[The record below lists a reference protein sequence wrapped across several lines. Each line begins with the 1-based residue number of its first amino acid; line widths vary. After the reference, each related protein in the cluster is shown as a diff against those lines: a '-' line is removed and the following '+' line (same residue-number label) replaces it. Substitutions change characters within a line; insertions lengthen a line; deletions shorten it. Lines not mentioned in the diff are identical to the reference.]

1 MRYSVMALVGG
12 AALGGLAIAGF
23 RLHSQAAAETGAV
36 VAVETF
42 QLQASGDAATCLV
55 EKAAGPG
62 PLAHVIVAPDCDSVM
77 PGLSTMRYWRESAD
91 GTVTLSADGKT
102 ALVLFGPSDGVA
114 YESVEP
120 RTPLMALIASN

>member
-1 MRYSVMALVGG
+1 MA
-12 AALGGLAIAGF
+12 GLAIAGF
-23 RLHSQAAAETGAV
+23 RLPSRAVAETSPV
-36 VAVETF
+36 PAVEMF

-62 PLAHVIVAPDCDSVM
+62 PLVHVIVAPDCDSVM

-102 ALVLFGPSDGVA
+102 QAVLFGPSDGVA
-114 YESVEP
+114 YELVEP

>member
-1 MRYSVMALVGG
+1 MRCSIMALLGV
-12 AALGGLAIAGF
+12 AALGGLTIAGF
-23 RLHSQAAAETGAV
+23 RLQSQAVAETSAV
-36 VAVETF
+36 VAVEMF

-62 PLAHVIVAPDCDSVM
+62 PLVHVIVAPDCDGVM
-77 PGLSTMRYWRESAD
+77 PGLSTIRYWRESAD
-91 GTVTLSADGKT
+91 GTVTLSVDGKT
-102 ALVLFGPSDGVA
+102 QAVLFAPSDGVA

>member
-1 MRYSVMALVGG
+1 MRYSGMALVGG
-12 AALGGLAIAGF
+12 AVIGGLAIAGF
-23 RLHSQAAAETGAV
+23 RLPSRAVAETSPV
-36 VAVETF
+36 PAVEMF

-62 PLAHVIVAPDCDSVM
+62 PLVHVIVAPDCDSVM

-102 ALVLFGPSDGVA
+102 QAVLFGPSDGVA